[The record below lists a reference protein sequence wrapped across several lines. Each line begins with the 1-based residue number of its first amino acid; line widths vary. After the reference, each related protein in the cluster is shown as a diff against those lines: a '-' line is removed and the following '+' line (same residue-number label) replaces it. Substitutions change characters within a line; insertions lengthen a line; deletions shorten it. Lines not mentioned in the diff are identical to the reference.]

1 LIRLS
6 LTLAGLAICNA
17 VLAVLMPWYIVT
29 RLGIGIA
36 TDAFFASGALP
47 QLIFLVASFSLTQVL
62 VPLLATESED
72 NFRRDAWSLF
82 LGISAI
88 FCIIAAVLF
97 VTTSYWVSLI
107 VPGFSEEAKQ
117 LAITLSRIQLLSM
130 IGNAAIIV
138 LWSVYYARQKFL
150 WTELSSVIA
159 NGVAL
164 LFLFWTLPRFG
175 IVAAAWATVLGLGL
189 KVLMLMPGL
198 GRWEWPQWDSLVI
211 KETWRRVKPFLLG
224 QTYAKSDPLIDRFLT
239 SLTTAGNLSLLY
251 IGQQVY
257 SSINLIITKAIST
270 PSVPRLAIA
279 AKAADCANFRRIY
292 RHRLAWMLVITTTA
306 SLGLFAVGEPL
317 LRLMIGHGGITAQNV
332 HQLWWIMVALTGLLI
347 GGASG
352 QVISGAFYAV
362 GDTRTPTMLFII
374 TYTVYIP
381 IKIVVFLRYGVV
393 GLAVVTSIHLAIN
406 FLLQLVVLE
415 RTLGTNSTMIEVG

>member
-1 LIRLS
+1 MIRLS

-29 RLGIGIA
+29 RLGIGFA

-88 FCIIAAVLF
+88 FCVIAAMLF
-97 VTTSYWVSLI
+97 VTAASWVSLI
-107 VPGFSEEAKQ
+107 VPGFSIEAKQ
-117 LAITLSRIQLLSM
+117 LTVTLSRIQLLSM

-159 NGVAL
+159 NGAAL
-164 LFLFWTLPRFG
+164 IILFLTLPRYG
-175 IVAAAWATVLGLGL
+175 IVAAAWATVLSLGL

-198 GRWEWPQWDSLVI
+198 GRWEWPQWDSYLI
-211 KETWRRVKPFLLG
+211 KEAWRRIKPFVLG

-257 SSINLIITKAIST
+257 SSVNLVATKAIAT
-270 PSVPRLAIA
+270 PSVPRLAIT
-279 AKAADCANFRRIY
+279 AKSGDWSSFRRIY
-292 RHRLAWMLVITTTA
+292 RHRLAWMLMMTVA
-306 SLGLFAVGEPL
+306 AAGCLFVVGEPM
-317 LRLMIGHGGITAQNV
+317 LRMMIGHGGITAQNV
-332 HQLWWIMVALTGLLI
+332 HQLWWILVALSGVLI

-352 QVISGAFYAV
+352 QVMSSAFYAI

-381 IKIVVFLRYGVV
+381 IKIVVFLKYGVV
-393 GLAVVTSIHLAIN
+393 GLAVATSIHMAVN

-415 RTLGTNSTMIEVG
+415 RTVGTTTMMIEA

>member
-1 LIRLS
+1 
-6 LTLAGLAICNA
+6 
-17 VLAVLMPWYIVT
+17 MPWYIVT
-29 RLGIGIA
+29 RLGVGIE
-36 TDAFFASGALP
+36 TDAFFAAAALP
-47 QLIFLVASFSLTQVL
+47 QLVFLVASFSLSQVL

-82 LGISAI
+82 LGIGAI
-88 FCIIAAVLF
+88 FCVIAAILF
-97 VTTSYWVSLI
+97 VTAPAWVSLI
-107 VPGFSEEAKQ
+107 VPGFSIEARQ
-117 LAITLSRIQLLSM
+117 LAISLSRIQLLSM
-130 IGNAAIIV
+130 IANAVIIV

-159 NGVAL
+159 NGAAL
-164 LFLFWTLPRFG
+164 LFLFWTLPRHG
-175 IVAAAWATVLGLGL
+175 IVAAAWATVLSLGL
-189 KVLMLMPGL
+189 KVLLLMPGL
-198 GRWEWPQWDSLVI
+198 GRWTRPQWDSYVI
-211 KETWRRVKPFLLG
+211 RESWRRVKPFLLG

-239 SLTTAGNLSLLY
+239 SLTIAGNLSLLY

-257 SSINLIITKAIST
+257 SSVNLIMTKAIST

-279 AKAADCANFRRIY
+279 AKAGDWPGFRRIY
-292 RHRLAWMLVITTTA
+292 RHRLVWMLVITTAA

-332 HQLWWIMVALTGLLI
+332 HQLWWIMVALAGLLV

-352 QVISGAFYAV
+352 QVMSGAFYAV

-381 IKIVVFLRYGVV
+381 IKILVFLRYGVV
-393 GLAVVTSIHLAIN
+393 GLAAATSIHLAVN

-415 RTLGTNSTMIEVG
+415 RTVGTTPVIEVG